1 MSGAVFDACFPA
13 VSATVS
19 VADTS
24 PAAAAGD
31 ADCGFETMIK
41 CVHTRHLKRA
51 ALPLILETSSRYFFP
66 HSSQMTIIAELL

>member
-1 MSGAVFDACFPA
+1 MSGAVADACFPTG
-13 VSATVS
+13 SAAFS
-19 VADTS
+19 VAGNS
-24 PAAAAGD
+24 SAAAAGD